1 MTQALSAQSSREA
14 VLTGIACM
22 CGAAGLF
29 TIMDFLIKVMA
40 TSGYH
45 TFQILFARSLFALI
59 PVLWILQRAGGFRIL
74 RTRNPKLHVLRCLF
88 GTISMICFFTAYKYL
103 PVSGVVALGFSAP
116 LFMTA
121 LSGVLGGDKVR
132 LVHWLAVS
140 AGFAG
145 VLYIV
150 QPGGDSFTL
159 WSLLPVIGAFT
170 YAIVSVLIR
179 RIGNSEPSVVTVF
192 YFTSFTTLLG
202 AASLPFIGIWPTS
215 FHDVAVMVGVGL
227 IGGVAQVLMTRAFT
241 LAPVS
246 VVGPFDY
253 TAMLWAVGI
262 EAVVLG
268 VLPTQAVVT
277 GSAIV
282 IASGLYILYR
292 EARVAK

>member
-1 MTQALSAQSSREA
+1 MAQALSAPSSRDA

-29 TIMDFLIKVMA
+29 TIMDFLIKIMA

-45 TFQILFARSLFALI
+45 TFQILFSRSLFAMI
-59 PVLWILQRAGGFRIL
+59 PVLWLVQRAGGFRVL
-74 RTRNPKLHVLRCLF
+74 RTRNPKLHLMRCLF
-88 GTISMICFFTAYKYL
+88 GSLSMVCFFTAYKYL

-116 LFMTA
+116 LFMAA
-121 LSGVLGGDKVR
+121 LSGVLGGDRVT
-132 LVHWLAVS
+132 LAHWGAVL
-140 AGFAG
+140 AGFIG

-150 QPGGDSFTL
+150 EPGGDDFSL
-159 WSLLPVIGAFT
+159 WSLLPICGALT
-170 YAIVSVLIR
+170 YAVVGVLIR
-179 RIGNSEPSVVTVF
+179 KIGNTEPAVVTVF
-192 YFTSFTTLLG
+192 YFTSFTTVLG
-202 AASLPFIGIWPTS
+202 VISLPFIGTWPHS
-215 FHDVAVMVGVGL
+215 LYDFAVMIGVGL

-253 TAMLWAVGI
+253 TAILWAVAI
-262 EAVVLG
+262 EALILG
-268 VLPTQAVVT
+268 ILPTEAVII

-292 EARVAK
+292 EAKVAK